1 MKLPAEAL
9 AYIYSRLPLIWTPLS
24 WSFGYAEQHGY
35 VCLVFRGPNAKKKKD
50 LLKVNLLT
58 RTLLLRRTFVVTATT
73 YVWQGIRATQGKVK
87 KKERK
92 KTRQQQKCICVF
104 VPRNKRAREARK
116 KYPRMKPLLLP
127 PPTCRACGK
136 AKEKKT
142 KRARSIRAD
151 HAHIGLA
158 KKTKMGGKEKKSKQ
172 DVATEALLLMP
183 SLSGSVWGCVTST
196 TAIGRGVSDSPLCVC
211 LARRATCCV

>member
-1 MKLPAEAL
+1 MNSVKLKFCICWTTWVRL
-9 AYIYSRLPLIWTPLS
+9 FGFSRT
-24 WSFGYAEQHGY
+24 Q
-35 VCLVFRGPNAKKKKD
+35 CKKKKD

-158 KKTKMGGKEKKSKQ
+158 KKTKMGGKEKKK
-172 DVATEALLLMP
+172 
-183 SLSGSVWGCVTST
+183 
-196 TAIGRGVSDSPLCVC
+196 
-211 LARRATCCV
+211 